1 MSSLLISNFFFFKQ
15 KTAYEMRISDWSSDG
30 CSSDLFAML
39 SMWNAGLRVVDV
51 RDPAS
56 PREVAY
62 FNPGR
67 FVVADPSGGS
77 PIGAA
82 LALASPTQLDQAWAH
97 SRSVAETGHIWLTT
111 RSGGYGV
118 PHVQTQVRARPAPPG
133 NPPLHHP

>member
-1 MSSLLISNFFFFKQ
+1 ML
-15 KTAYEMRISDWSSDG
+15 AMWS
-30 CSSDLFAML
+30 
-39 SMWNAGLRVVDV
+39 AGRRVVDV

-97 SRSVAETGHIWLTT
+97 SRYVAETGHIWLTT
-111 RSGGYGV
+111 RSGGFLV
-118 PHVQTQVRARPAPPG
+118 LELQPQVRAALDLPEKPEIGRA
-133 NPPLHHP
+133 HV